1 MGTVQ
6 VVLGQRLL
14 READQAARRI
24 KVNRSALVRAALR
37 DYLDQLQIREREAR
51 DRRGYE
57 QAPDREFR
65 AWDGVAAWPDE

>member
-51 DRRGYE
+51 DRKGYE
-57 QAPDREFR
+57 QASDREFR